1 MRKYLSIIG
10 AILLIAAALFIANK
24 VANTPKKQKKKPA
37 KAQTFVQIDT
47 VQNKTIPIV
56 INSGGTIY
64 AKQKID
70 LYAEVQGVLEEVYKE
85 FKPGTYFGKGET
97 ILRIN
102 SDEHRANLLALR
114 SNFYS
119 ALTAIMPDLQLD
131 FPDVYP
137 KWNNYLTQI
146 DIKKPLPTLPEF
158 SNDQEKYFITGR
170 AILNA
175 YYNVKNAEVRLGKY
189 RIVAPFSGYLS
200 ETRVNPGMLIRQGQQ
215 LGEFISNQVY
225 ELEVT
230 VNADYLN
237 ILQKGKEV
245 QLYNLDHSNSWTG
258 IVKRINPKVEMNSQT
273 VSVYIELRDQELREG
288 MYLEASLKA
297 KPVDNAYE
305 VKRNL
310 VVDDTKLYVLQDSIL
325 TLKTIQALHF
335 TENTVVVQG
344 LENGDKVLAKP
355 VPGAYDGMV
364 VKTQL
369 PKKQ

>member
-10 AILLIAAALFIANK
+10 AIILIAAALFMANK
-24 VANTPKKQKKKPA
+24 VANRPKKQKQKPA
-37 KAQTFVQIDT
+37 KAYTFVQIDT
-47 VQNKTIPIV
+47 VHNTNIPIV
-56 INSGGTIY
+56 INSGGTIN

-70 LYAEVQGVLEEVYKE
+70 LYAEVQGVLEQVYKE

-102 SDEHRANLLALR
+102 SDEHQANLLALR

-137 KWNNYLTQI
+137 KWNDYLMQI
-146 DIKKPLPTLPEF
+146 DIKKSLPVFPDF
-158 SNDQEKYFITGR
+158 SNDQEKFFITGR
-170 AILNA
+170 NILNA
-175 YYNVKNAEVRLGKY
+175 YYNVKNAEVRLSKFS
-189 RIVAPFSGYLS
+189 IKAPFSGYLS
-200 ETRVNPGMLIRQGQQ
+200 ETTVNPGMLIRQGQR

-245 QLYNLDHSNSWTG
+245 QVYNLDHSKSWTG
-258 IVKRINPKVEMNSQT
+258 IVNRINPKVEMNSQSI
-273 VSVYIELRDQELREG
+273 SVYIELIDQELREG
-288 MYLEASLKA
+288 MYLEATLEA
-297 KPVDNAYE
+297 KPINNAFE

-310 VVDDTKLYVLQDSIL
+310 IVDDTKLYVLQDTIL

-335 TENTVVVQG
+335 TENTVVVKG
-344 LENGDKVLAKP
+344 LDNGDKIIAKP
-355 VPGAYDGMV
+355 VPGAYEGMV